1 MSEINRN
8 NRIKE
13 ILKKGIVFAGA
24 VTRSLLGIGA
34 VALIFLSLK
43 KKKRKD

>member
-1 MSEINRN
+1 MLDTNRN
-8 NRIKE
+8 KRIKD
-13 ILKKGIVFAGA
+13 ILKKGIVSAAA
-24 VTRSLLGIGA
+24 VMRFLLGIGA